1 MKGKLRVLV
10 YAALCVALG
19 AAAAFAGVTINGK
32 ALSNIDDIVLE
43 TTGSRTAVKGSY
55 LTVRDP
61 GNNPFKVNGAHGNVT
76 DNFATTIEGFVGT
89 LDGTG
94 GSKTNTGVCLALG
107 QKRAEDGSIVVM
119 LPAAYD
125 LGIRAQFFNVSLDP
139 NERYLINALS
149 CTPGATWS
157 FHGNEGNF
165 YISDAAGGLFPYGKG
180 GKEVFAVAY
189 FKTSGK
195 RPGFSQEYTAY
206 LDLVDSTGNYV
217 CGKTLGTIKD
227 CVFPSV
233 RIATGDFNH
242 DGKVDEIAVIRD
254 GDSLDPAY
262 IVQVFR
268 AETFGGVILRDYYT
282 ANLGRCG
289 LNVIG
294 GCDIAAG
301 DFDHDGQTDLAA
313 VYTDVIMHTYPSTD
327 PFGGTTF
334 KAMAD
339 GYPAVTVFRKSD
351 SGFELKSVTD
361 TDEDLKLGSGY
372 MQSKFSIPP
381 QFGIVAEAGDLDGD
395 GRDELVFLTPGLGTD
410 GNVLVSVWGTDGNL
424 SPSRKL
430 WQPAKLTTYAWGGT
444 PQFPNATSILTDRA
458 ECSYLPRSLS
468 LALVPLGEKLP
479 TGGAIRRV
487 VISQCQGGDTVTDAN
502 GYYAG
507 SRVEH
512 LLPTFSNGV
521 MTGFEFANDM
531 TGGSEWAQGLLPGDF
546 YNETVELGDPDH
558 MVFEAERSYVAEIQ
572 TPPYHVD
579 YVQAPFEVNGKKP
592 TAKSVLNMTFMGSN
606 VTYSKSETDS
616 TKTDVAFKTASA
628 MDWGVSAKADAKIK
642 LVGVSASGGYKDTAT
657 KVENAAS
664 SSEAKTTLTVTDTTD
679 GTDNVVLY
687 KTDRHVWR
695 YPILSPTSGAPADSN
710 GDCFMTFSLCD
721 TPETVQGN
729 AGWSSQYDDYNPI
742 HEEGNLFSYP
752 TKIEDIPCY
761 GENGQVNLTQ
771 VHNYT
776 TGGGSTTIDLTV
788 SESGADTNGTTT
800 TSKKAVNG
808 SVSVSIPIP
817 KILNIGASATAAYS
831 RELTNTETFT
841 KSYASSEKFTVNL
854 KSAQLGFLPNNITH
868 LIKTQLYTDL
878 AGIMK
883 VGFAVDLQNNDA
895 PAWRNDGMYGASPD
909 IALVLPA
916 KFGRFTSVVDNVTR
930 VVWSANKDR
939 RSAIQLRG
947 IRFLDESGK
956 MTTSTL
962 VRGKKYTIEFPVY
975 NASFKAPNRNV
986 AFAVDLRKVKDTE
999 AVDEPILSTFA
1010 SGDFSIGGWTR
1021 NTKDNKAMV
1030 SFDWE
1035 VPTNLSADNYDLYFT
1050 LDPKNEIIEL
1060 HENWD
1065 AEKDPGGNNV
1075 GRYPIAILEKEP
1087 EAVTASVK
1095 IAAASESDFKILFRP
1110 IREDDEREW
1119 LTFPEFREEL
1129 ARAESHDITAS
1140 DGSTAQTKD
1149 FRAFAKVVYSGS
1161 DTLTN
1166 LFIETTR
1173 TDADGS
1179 VHRVAFRSLPALF
1192 PNTEREV
1199 SFMVS
1204 PEKLTKGT
1212 FNVSLTGD
1220 AVNLHWGKT
1229 SAGVG
1234 SSSSGGCNAGFSE
1247 LALLALAAAF
1257 LVRPSQRS
1265 MPSRQTEG
1273 KITEEE
1279 ILK

>member
-1 MKGKLRVLV
+1 MD
-10 YAALCVALG
+10 
-19 AAAAFAGVTINGK
+19 
-32 ALSNIDDIVLE
+32 S
-43 TTGSRTAVKGSY
+43 TTG
-55 LTVRDP
+55 
-61 GNNPFKVNGAHGNVT
+61 
-76 DNFATTIEGFVGT
+76 
-89 LDGTG
+89 
-94 GSKTNTGVCLALG
+94 
-107 QKRAEDGSIVVM
+107 
-119 LPAAYD
+119 
-125 LGIRAQFFNVSLDP
+125 QF
-139 NERYLINALS
+139 
-149 CTPGATWS
+149 
-157 FHGNEGNF
+157 
-165 YISDAAGGLFPYGKG
+165 
-180 GKEVFAVAY
+180 
-189 FKTSGK
+189 
-195 RPGFSQEYTAY
+195 
-206 LDLVDSTGNYV
+206 V
-217 CGKTLGTIKD
+217 CGKTLGTIKGA
-227 CVFPSV
+227 VFPSI

-242 DGKVDEIAVIRD
+242 DGRADEIAVIRD
-254 GDSLDPAY
+254 GDSITTGY
-262 IVQVFR
+262 VMQVFI
-268 AETFGGVILRDYYT
+268 AETFGGVNLRDYYST
-282 ANLGRCG
+282 KLGKRG
-289 LNVIG
+289 VDVIG

-301 DFDHDGQTDLAA
+301 DFNKDGKTDIAA
-313 VYTDVIMHTYPSTD
+313 VYTDVIQHQYPFPNTTL
-327 PFGGTTF
+327 GGMDY
-334 KAMAD
+334 KMLDD
-339 GYPAVTVFRKSD
+339 GYPAVTVFSRND
-351 SGFELKSVTD
+351 SGFEARSATD
-361 TDEDLKLGSGY
+361 ADDNLMLGSEY
-372 MQSKFSIPP
+372 KQLYFPTTMP
-381 QFGIVAEAGDLDGD
+381 QFGIIAEAGDLDGD

-430 WQPAKLTTYAWGGT
+430 WQPAKLTTYAWGG
-444 PQFPNATSILTDRA
+444 FPKSPGSYPITVLTDRA
-458 ECSYLPRSLS
+458 ECSYLPRSMS

-487 VISQCQGGDTVTDAN
+487 VISQCQGGDTVTDAP
-502 GYYAG
+502 GYHAG
-507 SRVEH
+507 NRVEH
-512 LLPTFSNGV
+512 LLPTLSNGAV
-521 MTGFEFANDM
+521 TGFEFANDM
-531 TGGSEWAQGLLPGDF
+531 SNDGECAQGLLPGDF
-546 YNETVELGDPDH
+546 YNETMELGDPDH

-579 YVQAPFEVNGKKP
+579 YVQVPFEVNGKMP

-616 TKTDVAFKTASA
+616 EKTDVTFKTTSA

-695 YPILSPTSGAPADSN
+695 YPVLGPISGAPANSN

-761 GENGQVNLTQ
+761 GEEGQVDLTQ

-800 TSKKAVNG
+800 TSKKVVNG

-817 KILNIGASATAAYS
+817 KVLNIGASATAAYS

-854 KSAQLGFLPNNITH
+854 KSAQLGFLPNYITH

-878 AGIMK
+878 AGVMK

-895 PAWRNDGMYGASPD
+895 LAWRNDGMYGASPD

-916 KFGRFTSVVDNVTR
+916 KFGRLTSVVDNVTR

-947 IRFLDESGK
+947 IRFLDESGEV
-956 MTTSTL
+956 TTSTL
-962 VRGKKYTIEFPVY
+962 VRGKKYTIALPVY
-975 NASFKAPNRNV
+975 NASFKGPDGKV
-986 AFAVDLRKVKDTE
+986 AFAVDLRKVRDTE
-999 AVDEPILSTFA
+999 AGDEIILSTFA
-1010 SGDFSIGGWTR
+1010 SGDFSIDGWTAGKE
-1021 NTKDNKAMV
+1021 TNKAMV
-1030 SFDWE
+1030 SFDWT
-1035 VPTNLSADNYDLYFT
+1035 VPEDLTPDNYDLYFVI
-1050 LDPKNEIIEL
+1050 DPKDEIKEL
-1060 HENWD
+1060 HEKWD
-1065 AEKDPGGNNV
+1065 SEKDPGGNNV

-1087 EAVTASVK
+1087 EVSYTASAKVSV
-1095 IAAASESDFKILFRP
+1095 AASEGDFNILFKP

-1161 DTLTN
+1161 DVLTN
-1166 LFIETTR
+1166 LFMETTR

-1212 FNVSLTGD
+1212 FSASLTGD
-1220 AVNLHWGKT
+1220 GVNLHWGRT
-1229 SAGVG
+1229 SNNTGG
-1234 SSSSGGCNAGFSE
+1234 GSSGGGCDSGLGLAG
-1247 LALLALAAAF
+1247 LLALAALAG
-1257 LVRPSQRS
+1257 RRK
-1265 MPSRQTEG
+1265 G
-1273 KITEEE
+1273 
-1279 ILK
+1279 